1 MLRAPATKVMAAV
14 PLRPVPPCTHSSVSS
29 LPAPSPG
36 PRPLSPDRCGC
47 LFPQR
52 PLLSAPGSEGP
63 FCKTQLRGP
72 RASLK
77 SLWLPST
84 VTIQL
89 GSLPGRVPSLPSH
102 VLPSPPWSPCCG
114 RTGTLSAPQPWRA
127 HAHLCVCCSLRLL
140 FAWPRVAPT
149 CHLARSR
156 RLPTRPAPRDAPT
169 ALRSRRSVP
178 SQVFPPALATAGE
191 ILWPSFAHFLSSSPT
206 CKPSE
211 RRNLVC
217 LSLCRTPEAGDG
229 SWGRRRR

>member
-1 MLRAPATKVMAAV
+1 MHPLLRVLAA
-14 PLRPVPPCTHSSVSS
+14 SSVTQA
-29 LPAPSPG
+29 LVLFLRTVVVACSPRG
-36 PRPLSPDRCGC
+36 LSR
-47 LFPQR
+47 L
-52 PLLSAPGSEGP
+52 LLSV
-63 FCKTQLRGP
+63 KQLRGP

-149 CHLARSR
+149 CHLARSQ

-169 ALRSRRSVP
+169 ALRSRRNVCPTLQEKHPQLGFHSRAGHCWGDSLALLCSFSV
-178 SQVFPPALATAGE
+178 
-191 ILWPSFAHFLSSSPT
+191 FLT
-206 CKPSE
+206 
-211 RRNLVC
+211 NMQAV
-217 LSLCRTPEAGDG
+217 
-229 SWGRRRR
+229 